1 MCHMEMSD
9 LEEGEVAGGVQG
21 AAPGEH
27 SVLYLATAGF
37 LNIFFFFF
45 LGL

>member
-9 LEEGEVAGGVQG
+9 LEQGEVAGVVQG
-21 AAPGEH
+21 AAPEEH
-27 SVLYLATAGF
+27 SVLYLATEGS
-37 LNIFFFFF
+37 LNPFFFF